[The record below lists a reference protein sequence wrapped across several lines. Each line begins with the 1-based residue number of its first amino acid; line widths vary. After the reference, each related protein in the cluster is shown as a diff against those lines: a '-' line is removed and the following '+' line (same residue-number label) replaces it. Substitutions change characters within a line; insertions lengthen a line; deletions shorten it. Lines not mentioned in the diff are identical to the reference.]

1 MAQKQQK
8 GRKNEVRRLETEML
22 RQSPPSNS
30 DTEPMAF
37 AWHAFL
43 GPEHYYFIHNF
54 SIFKNPKKSTALQI
68 SRKK

>member
-8 GRKNEVRRLETEML
+8 GRENEVRSLETERL
-22 RQSPPSNS
+22 RQSLPSNP
-30 DTEPMAF
+30 DTEAMAF

-43 GPEHYYFIHNF
+43 GPVHYYFIHNF
-54 SIFKNPKKSTALQI
+54 SIFKNPQKSTALQI